1 MNNKVLRVI
10 LVLFVAGVLVVGSF
24 GGGFVTGRLLPANTI
39 VPTLSP
45 QVTATPGGDES
56 LQTTFQPFWEAWSIA
71 HQRYVDQ
78 PLDDTA
84 LMRGAIR
91 GMMAALGDAHSAY
104 LDPQEYKEAETSIS
118 GEYEGIGAYVDTNKD
133 YLTVVSPIAGSPAE
147 KADLKSGD
155 QIIAIDGQDMTGVN
169 PELARQK
176 VLGPAGSTVHLTIL
190 REGIDQPLEFDIVRA
205 NIVIPSV
212 ESKMLDNGIAYVK
225 LSIFGDNTATDLHQ
239 VLKDLMAQ
247 QPTGLILDLRNNPG
261 GVVPTA
267 IQVASEF
274 IGDGV
279 IMYEQQGDGTRTPTN
294 ALSGGL
300 AIDIPLV
307 VLVNEGSASASEIVA
322 GAIQDYSRAKLVGV
336 TTYGKGSEQNWVP
349 LSNDQGAVLVT
360 IARWLTPNGRTI
372 DKIGLTPNVVV
383 EMTEEDVTAGL
394 DPQLNTATAFLLQ
407 MVAGI
412 PITPQESA
420 LLPQFPHSSVEL
432 IYHPEAGTLST
443 PDGQIAYILDQE
455 NNRWLPYVPDE
466 IKRSLPTDFNLYED
480 SMGWAIRSADGQE
493 LFIWDPVSFTW
504 IFANMLSTP
513 ASESSTATYSLIT
526 CPLAMPPHLTI
537 GKPARLTINLNV
549 RSSPGIEDNWLQT
562 LPVGTQV
569 EVLDGAQCIPYGSG
583 AYLWWQ
589 VSISDGT
596 TGWLAEGSLTGKYY
610 FIEVVK

>member
-24 GGGFVTGRLLPANTI
+24 GGGFVTARLLPANTVI
-39 VPTLSP
+39 PTLAP
-45 QVTATPGGDES
+45 QVTTAPSGDQGGTPEN
-56 LQTTFQPFWEAWSIA
+56 LQTTFQPFWEAWGIV

-104 LDPQEYKEAETSIS
+104 LDPQEYKEAETYIS
-118 GEYEGIGAYVDTNKD
+118 GEYEGIGAYVDTTKD

-147 KADLKSGD
+147 KADLKTGD

-190 REGIDQPLEFDIVRA
+190 REGVDQPLEFDIVRA

-212 ESKMLDNGIAYVK
+212 ESKMLDSGIAYVK
-225 LSIFGDNTATDLHQ
+225 LSIFGDNSATDLHQ

-300 AIDIPLV
+300 ATDIPLV

-322 GAIQDYSRAKLVGV
+322 GAIQDYGRAKLVGV

-360 IARWLTPNGRTI
+360 IAKWLTPNGRTI
-372 DKIGLTPNVVV
+372 DKIGLTPDLVVKL
-383 EMTEEDVTAGL
+383 TDEDVTAGR
-394 DPQLNTATAFLLQ
+394 DPQLDAAVQLL
-407 MVAGI
+407 
-412 PITPQESA
+412 
-420 LLPQFPHSSVEL
+420 
-432 IYHPEAGTLST
+432 
-443 PDGQIAYILDQE
+443 
-455 NNRWLPYVPDE
+455 
-466 IKRSLPTDFNLYED
+466 
-480 SMGWAIRSADGQE
+480 
-493 LFIWDPVSFTW
+493 
-504 IFANMLSTP
+504 
-513 ASESSTATYSLIT
+513 
-526 CPLAMPPHLTI
+526 
-537 GKPARLTINLNV
+537 LN
-549 RSSPGIEDNWLQT
+549 P
-562 LPVGTQV
+562 
-569 EVLDGAQCIPYGSG
+569 
-583 AYLWWQ
+583 
-589 VSISDGT
+589 
-596 TGWLAEGSLTGKYY
+596 
-610 FIEVVK
+610 